1 MKHGRRTGPAG
12 RCKEEGPYR
21 DGWRYRAVVVAL
33 ICGVL
38 ALGAHGLLQNDIAA
52 MLLLLAGV
60 AMLIWPLGRR

>member
-21 DGWRYRAVVVAL
+21 GGRRYRAVVVAL
-33 ICGVL
+33 ACGAL
-38 ALGAHGLLQNDIAA
+38 ALAAHGLLQNDIVA
-52 MLLLLAGV
+52 MLLLLAGA